1 MSTGENIHVVAE
13 GEGWSVI
20 RENSK
25 EVLDTKDRKEDAIDV
40 GREVART
47 DGVELVIYN
56 EDGSV
61 DEKKYDGN
69 GDKP

>member
-1 MSTGENIHVVAE
+1 STGENIHVVAE

>member
-1 MSTGENIHVVAE
+1 MSTGENIHVISD
-13 GEGWSVI
+13 GDRWSVV
-20 RENSK
+20 RENSE
-25 EVLDTKDRKEDAIDV
+25 EVIDTKDRKEDAIDV